1 MQKKGG
7 VRLNDDAITG
17 QSGGGGELCDRL
29 CSITLKWISDHGRP
43 ETVCTNARRSLTAL
57 SCFTPAALL
66 FSLFPSALS
75 FRVSCPFFWQVVHEW
90 PFVAFLFAHTCHQH

>member
-29 CSITLKWISDHGRP
+29 CSITSNG
-43 ETVCTNARRSLTAL
+43 SLTTGDQRL
-57 SCFTPAALL
+57 SVLMPEE
-66 FSLFPSALS
+66 
-75 FRVSCPFFWQVVHEW
+75 V
-90 PFVAFLFAHTCHQH
+90 